1 MRRLIAVIAVAV
13 ILTQLIMA
21 VPVSAEPSKKV
32 YVVKI
37 TGMITSY
44 TADQFSR
51 YIHEAERANAEALI
65 VEFDTPGGRGDAM
78 MNIVQSIRGS
88 TVPVII
94 YVYPEGAIAASAGT
108 YIALGS
114 HLIAMAPGT
123 AIGACE
129 PILGYAK
136 NGSIIKAPEKIRNF
150 YTAYIISLANSSKRN
165 VTAAR
170 EFISVDLS
178 LTPQEALK
186 DHVIEVIASNVTDLL
201 HKANGMTTKIPV
213 AGKGYV
219 RLNFT
224 NVNVV
229 YIGPSIKD
237 RFISYITDPT
247 VAYLLL
253 ELGIIALVL
262 GFLTPTW
269 HVPETIGAIM
279 LVLGLIGIGYFGY
292 NSAGII
298 LMVLGVIFF
307 IAEALTSTFGLF
319 TVAGVVSTILGGIL
333 LFGGGNTYLVKT
345 SVFTDLRYV
354 IIAVAAIIGAFFAFG
369 VAAVVRAQRR
379 KAKTGKEEMV
389 GLRGKVVKE
398 LNPEGMVRIRGE
410 LWKAVSADGSRIP
423 NGSSVEVIGMDGLTL
438 KVRKVESDVVKRRE

>member
-1 MRRLIAVIAVAV
+1 MRRLIVAMAIALVLA
-13 ILTQLIMA
+13 QLVMSA
-21 VPVSAEPSKKV
+21 PVGADNSSGHTV
-32 YVVKI
+32 YVAKV
-37 TGMITSY
+37 TGVITSY
-44 TADQFSR
+44 TADQFAR
-51 YIHEAERANAEALI
+51 YIHDAERANAEALI
-65 VEFDTPGGRGDAM
+65 IEFDTPGGRGDAM
-78 MNIVQSIRGS
+78 MQIVKSIRES

-150 YTAYIISLANSSKRN
+150 YTAYIMSLANSSRRN

-178 LTPQEALK
+178 LTPKEALR
-186 DHVIEVIASNVTDLL
+186 DHVIELIANNLTELL
-201 HKANGMTTKIPV
+201 HKANGMETKIPV

-224 NVNVV
+224 NVRVV
-229 YIGPSIKD
+229 YVAPSIKD
-237 RFISYITDPT
+237 RFISYLTDPT

-253 ELGIIALVL
+253 ELGIISLVL

-269 HVPETIGAIM
+269 HVPETVGAIM
-279 LVLGLIGIGYFGY
+279 LVLGLIGVGYFGY

-298 LMVLGVIFF
+298 LIVLGVVFF

-319 TVAGVVSTILGGIL
+319 TVAGVVSTIFGGIL
-333 LFGGGNTYLVKT
+333 LFGGGNTYFIKT

-354 IIAVAAIIGAFFAFG
+354 IIGVAAAIGAFFAFG

-379 KAKTGKEEMV
+379 KAKTGREEMI
-389 GLRGKVVKE
+389 GLKGIVVRE
-398 LNPEGMVRIRGE
+398 LNPEGMVRVRGE
-410 LWKAVSADGSRIP
+410 LWKAVSDEGGRIP
-423 NGSSVEVIGMDGLTL
+423 VGARVVVVGMDGLTL
-438 KVRKVESDVVKRRE
+438 RVRRMESEK

>member
-1 MRRLIAVIAVAV
+1 MKRGLLLLLLAVLFVQI
-13 ILTQLIMA
+13 ILAAPT
-21 VPVSAEPSKKV
+21 SASTAPTKTV
-32 YVVKI
+32 YVVKV
-37 TGMITSY
+37 TGVITSY

-51 YIHEAERANAEALI
+51 YIHEAERARAEALV
-65 VEFDTPGGRGDAM
+65 VEFNTPGGRGDAM
-78 MNIVQSIRGS
+78 MSIVQAIRNS

-150 YTAYIISLANSSKRN
+150 YTAYIMSLANSSKRN
-165 VTAAR
+165 VTAAKK
-170 EFISVDLS
+170 FISVDLS
-178 LTPQEALK
+178 LTPQEALR
-186 DHVIEVIASNVTDLL
+186 DHVIEVISQNLTDLL
-201 HKANGMTTKIPV
+201 HKANGMVTKIPV
-213 AGKGYV
+213 VGRGYV
-219 RLNFT
+219 RFNFT
-224 NVNVV
+224 NARVV
-229 YIGPSIKD
+229 HVGPSIKD
-237 RFISYITDPT
+237 RLITYITDPT

-292 NSAGII
+292 SSAGII

-333 LFGGGNTYLVKT
+333 LFGGGGTYVIKT

-354 IIAVAAIIGAFFAFG
+354 IIAVSALIGTFFAFG

-389 GLRGKVVKE
+389 GLRGEVVKE
-398 LNPEGMVRIRGE
+398 LNPEGMVRVRGE
-410 LWKAVSADGSRIP
+410 LWKARSADGSTIP
-423 NGSSVEVIGMDGLTL
+423 HGSQVEVVGMEGLTL
-438 KVRKVESDVVKRRE
+438 KVKRLDSRE

>member
-1 MRRLIAVIAVAV
+1 MKRLVAV
-13 ILTQLIMA
+13 IVLA
-21 VPVSAEPSKKV
+21 VFLLQFILAAPASASPQRTV

-37 TGMITSY
+37 TGVITGY

-51 YIHEAERANAEALI
+51 YIHEAEAANAEALV

-78 MNIVQSIRGS
+78 MKIVQSIERS

-150 YTAYIISLANSSKRN
+150 YTAYIMSLANTSNRN

-186 DHVIEVIASNVTDLL
+186 DHVIEVIAQNVTDLL

-219 RLNFT
+219 KLNFT
-224 NVNVV
+224 NVHVV
-229 YIGPSIKD
+229 YVSPSLKD
-237 RFISYITDPT
+237 RIVSYITDPT
-247 VAYLLL
+247 VAYLLM

-292 NSAGII
+292 NSAGIV
-298 LMVLGVIFF
+298 LMVLGVVFF

-333 LFGGGNTYLVKT
+333 LFGGGNTYFIKT

-354 IIAVAAIIGAFFAFG
+354 IIAVAAVIGAFFAFG

-379 KAKTGKEEMV
+379 KAKTGREEMV
-389 GLRGKVVKE
+389 GLRGEVVKE
-398 LNPEGMVRIRGE
+398 LNPEGMVRVRGE
-410 LWKAVSADGSRIP
+410 LWKAVSVDGSRIP
-423 NGSSVEVIGMDGLTL
+423 RGSKVEVVELDGLTL
-438 KVRKVESDVVKRRE
+438 RVKKVESASEISR